1 MSAPH
6 FFGYGSLVHR
16 STHVY
21 PVRAPARL
29 SGWRRVWRHSS
40 HRQVAFL
47 TVTRAPGHVVSGLI
61 AEVPGG
67 DWAALDAR
75 EHAYDRVRLAASE
88 AENAEALDLHLYE
101 ASAHH
106 TAPPDLRHPVLMSY
120 LDTVIGGYLA
130 EFGVAGAEAFFDS
143 TDGWDAPIL
152 NDRSAPIYP
161 RAQPLSAQDRALVDS
176 ALRTL
181 SAQVQQLEET
191 GLPGK
196 GRPLAP
202 PGPREDPAGEPDR

>member
-21 PVRAPARL
+21 PVRAPAKL
-29 SGWRRVWRHSS
+29 QGWRRAWRHST
-40 HRQVAFL
+40 HREIAFL
-47 TVTRAPGHVVSGLI
+47 TVMRAPGSVISGLI

-88 AENAEALDLHLYE
+88 TKGAEALDLHLYE

-106 TAPPDLRHPVLMSY
+106 TAPPSLRHPVLMSY

-152 NDRSAPIYP
+152 NDRAAPIYP
-161 RAQPLSAQDRALVDS
+161 RAQPLAPQERALVDS

-191 GLPGK
+191 GLPRK
-196 GRPLAP
+196 GPALP
-202 PGPREDPAGEPDR
+202 PSGPRHDTAGQPDR